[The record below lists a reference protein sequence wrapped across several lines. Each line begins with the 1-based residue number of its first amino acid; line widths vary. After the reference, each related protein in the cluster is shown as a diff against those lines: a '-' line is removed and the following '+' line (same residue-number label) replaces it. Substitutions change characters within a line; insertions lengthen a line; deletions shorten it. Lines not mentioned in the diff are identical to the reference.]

1 MILHEIYFGKT
12 KEIKLVE
19 KLLDLYV
26 NYCKTGKLQKD
37 LSEYD
42 IEFLPYNKIKSYND
56 TKSERKYDSF
66 LYNKYYDVNDTN
78 KNLQKLLNLIGKY
91 IEIIFGFIYV
101 KVTPGVYTQWGNS
114 SYGAVGT
121 LQNNSNTIKM
131 NKESKLIF
139 TDDLGKTLNYKDV
152 KNAIIVTDTGVFI
165 DTKKLAIG
173 IELHLAFKDLVQK
186 YDLTGGELMAITL
199 HELGHQFSKLLSNRV
214 YNYHLQ
220 ILDKNYYKK
229 PRDEQNKIFKNFKRS
244 DEIFAD
250 KFISL
255 YGYSKEHFSVLRKV
269 ISNVEYNRNVYPR
282 EITKILKSSK
292 IEKTPILR
300 SIDKEHSK
308 DVHPQEYTRLL
319 YLIHHL
325 KIEQKDP
332 NISEIKRNEI
342 TKEIKILNK
351 ELEKYKYYPTIIS
364 YEKLSDKDKEVL
376 KDYYKKEFS
385 DQIITNLSL
394 DKEDRKY
401 QKQAN
406 IDSRE
411 YKAIFDNLYKRKDNA
426 NIKYTDIQELKN
438 INYYKSPS
446 RESIFNNKFFY
457 KLLECIIINDNE
469 KNVLFIS
476 NQLIKFIFQYQIK
489 YIKNFDNNILNILQ
503 EDIIKTCKW
512 GISIYIKENEIFINN
527 ISNNKDKISY
537 IIKGLF
543 NDKFRFFTDYCN
555 TSIYKLW
562 ERAEHKANIKKYG
575 YGYEKKIAYK

>member
-1 MILHEIYFGKT
+1 MILNEIYFGKT
-12 KEIKLVE
+12 KELKLVE

-66 LYNKYYDVNDTN
+66 LYNKYYDENDTN
-78 KNLQKLLNLIGKY
+78 KNLQKLLKLIGKY

-114 SYGAVGT
+114 AYGAVGT

-229 PRDEQNKIFKNFKRS
+229 PRDEQNKIYKDYRRS

-269 ISNVEYNRNVYPR
+269 KSNVEYNSNIYPK
-282 EITKILKSSK
+282 EITKILKTK
-292 IEKTPILR
+292 ITKEPIPHF
-300 SIDKEHSK
+300 IDKEYSI

-332 NISEIKRNEI
+332 NISETKRNEI
-342 TKEIKILNK
+342 TKEIKILIK
-351 ELEKYKYYPTIIS
+351 ELEKYKYYPTITS

-394 DKEDRKY
+394 DKKDREY
-401 QKQAN
+401 QKQTN

-411 YKAIFDNLYKRKDNA
+411 YKSIFDNLYKRKDSKDIEYN
-426 NIKYTDIQELKN
+426 DIQELKN

-446 RESIFNNKFFY
+446 RENIFNNKFFY
-457 KLLECIIINDNE
+457 KLLEHIIINDNE
-469 KNVLFIS
+469 KNILFIS

-489 YIKNFDNNILNILQ
+489 YLKNFDNNILNILQ

-512 GISIYIKENEIFINN
+512 AISAYIKENEISINN
-527 ISNNKDKISY
+527 ISNSKDIIINGLMSNK
-537 IIKGLF
+537 L
-543 NDKFRFFTDYCN
+543 RFFFNYCN
-555 TSIYKLW
+555 TPIYKLW
-562 ERAEHKANIKKYG
+562 EQAEKKNNIKKYR
-575 YGYEKKIAYK
+575 YGYNK